1 MFVKESLQKAQMLKW
16 GPRMN
21 RHALQKKKYILEL
34 TLLKKCHEKEQIR
47 KNYCGKEASETHY

>member
-1 MFVKESLQKAQMLKW
+1 
-16 GPRMN
+16 MN

-47 KNYCGKEASETHY
+47 KNYCGKEAFETHY